1 MANDK
6 TKGEKLRERELEQAQ
21 LRLRTLKQTRATAAA
36 VARQE
41 DRIAQAERALARATQ
56 FRETG
61 SPFGAGGLPAA
72 EEPKEEPTAQEAVR
86 EAVRRRRARE
96 RVARQASG
104 G

>member
-6 TKGEKLRERELEQAQ
+6 TKGEKLRERELES
-21 LRLRTLKQTRATAAA
+21 
-36 VARQE
+36 ARQ
-41 DRIAQAERALARATQ
+41 RLSTLRRSRGVASTIATQERRVERAVQALARARQ

-61 SPFGAGGLPAA
+61 SPFGAGGLPAP
-72 EEPKEEPTAQEAVR
+72 EPKEESTGQEAVR